1 MSEPQCYFGVQLDTQ
16 CYKLE
21 FWQTTGTVKL
31 TGLFGHEGELTIC
44 FHHQQLFG
52 NVFGRRAR
60 YCCGVLQS
68 HQRKV
73 QSKKQ
78 ISLLMAKELKAKG
91 YNVTPGHSLC
101 PFVISM
107 LKNIIIS
114 RRVIRMNQ
122 MLSRMNQIMTTLV
135 KRQGRSSIQALTLQV
150 SPLYIYMVLLNTVG
164 LQLQKINWTEQ
175 LKY

>member
-1 MSEPQCYFGVQLDTQ
+1 MSEPQCYFGVQLDTMPQ
-16 CYKLE
+16 VRVC
-21 FWQTTGTVKL
+21 WTSGTVKL
-31 TGLFGHEGELTIC
+31 TDLEEDIQEILLWRAELLGHEGELTIC

-91 YNVTPGHSLC
+91 YKVIPGNSLC
-101 PFVISM
+101 RQFVKKIWQYHGGWSDGEW
-107 LKNIIIS
+107 
-114 RRVIRMNQ
+114 IRCWAEWI
-122 MLSRMNQIMTTLV
+122 R
-135 KRQGRSSIQALTLQV
+135 
-150 SPLYIYMVLLNTVG
+150 
-164 LQLQKINWTEQ
+164 
-175 LKY
+175 

>member
-52 NVFGRRAR
+52 NVFERRAK
-60 YCCGVLQS
+60 YCCGVLGS
-68 HQRKV
+68 HQHRV

-91 YNVTPGHSLC
+91 YKVIPGNSLC
-101 PFVISM
+101 RQFV
-107 LKNIIIS
+107 K
-114 RRVIRMNQ
+114 
-122 MLSRMNQIMTTLV
+122 
-135 KRQGRSSIQALTLQV
+135 
-150 SPLYIYMVLLNTVG
+150 
-164 LQLQKINWTEQ
+164 KI
-175 LKY
+175 